1 MPSFARRSPLSAPA
15 AEYVPRRPQ
24 DTVLHRL
31 VREHYATF
39 VAHTEATYAAP
50 LPRYVTDAFERY
62 LACGDFSRGFVRCH
76 CDACAHDVL
85 VAFSCKQRGLCPS
98 CGARRMCDEAANITD
113 CILPNVPVR
122 QWVLSLPFELR
133 GLAATKPDVLTAL
146 GRIFAEEVA
155 SATRRVAGV
164 AGAETGS
171 VSFPQRFGG
180 SLNLNVHFHL
190 LSADAVFEKHGGG
203 VRIHEAPPPA
213 KTDVADVARRVH
225 DRALVWLRR
234 HRYLDERPAED
245 RGNDPPA
252 DTPIDALARLALA
265 SGTFLGGPF
274 LAKDR
279 ADENLDR
286 KEPRFSA
293 TYDGFDL
300 HCAVRIAAGDDE
312 GRERLVRYCAR
323 PPFALERIEEM
334 KDGRISYLMKTA
346 RRGSTHRVMTP
357 MEFMGRLAI
366 LVAPPYFPLVRYHGV
381 FAARSSW
388 RALVTPKPPD
398 GVARRKKPKPCTEA
412 KAANASAANTP
423 PPDAPAAVPA
433 SVSQQASANGAA
445 NASTSAPSTAAAPAK
460 GALPAASIPGPS
472 VLHAVPRA
480 LDEQPAITSFD
491 AATEIA
497 PTSIT
502 LEHWNRI
509 LDGELYAT
517 SSRVEWAILLRR
529 TYGLDALRCPKC
541 DARMRVLSTLT
552 EPSVVNKILSHL
564 GLRTE
569 PIPLARARDPTGQM
583 DLGFD
588 AA

>member
-1 MPSFARRSPLSAPA
+1 VPTPTRVRSPLAPA
-15 AEYVPRRPQ
+15 WEYVPRRPQ
-24 DTVLHRL
+24 DTLLHRL

-50 LPRYVTDAFERY
+50 LPRYVTDAFDRY

-98 CGARRMCDEAANITD
+98 CGTRRMCDEAANITD
-113 CILPNVPVR
+113 RVLPNAPVR

-133 GLAATKPDVLTAL
+133 GMAATKPDVLTVL

-155 SATRRVAGV
+155 RTTKRLAGV
-164 AGAETGS
+164 TGAETGS

-180 SLNLNVHFHL
+180 SLNLHVHFHL
-190 LSADAVFEKHGGG
+190 LSADAVFEKHGER
-203 VRIHEAPPPA
+203 VRMHEAAPPA
-213 KTDVADVARRVH
+213 QTDVAGVARRVH

-245 RGNDPPA
+245 RGNEPPA
-252 DTPIDALARLALA
+252 ETPVDALARLAL
-265 SGTFLGGPF
+265 SGGTFLGRPF
-274 LAKDR
+274 LVKDH
-279 ADENLDR
+279 ADEGMDR
-286 KEPRFSA
+286 KEPRSSA
-293 TYDGFDL
+293 TYNGFDV
-300 HCAVRIAAGDDE
+300 HCAVRLAADDDD
-312 GRERLVRYCAR
+312 GRERLIRYCAR

-366 LVAPPYFPLVRYHGV
+366 LVPPPYFPLVRYHGV

-412 KAANASAANTP
+412 PSANAPPVSTPLPDAPSAAP
-423 PPDAPAAVPA
+423 SPAAVPA
-433 SVSQQASANGAA
+433 RTAPPA
-445 NASTSAPSTAAAPAK
+445 NASTNTPPSALAPARATPPAALVPAPSV
-460 GALPAASIPGPS
+460 AS
-472 VLHAVPRA
+472 AVP
-480 LDEQPAITSFD
+480 LVFDDPTAISVG
-491 AATEIA
+491 
-497 PTSIT
+497 
-502 LEHWNRI
+502 HWSRI
-509 LDGELYAT
+509 LDGELFAT
-517 SSRVEWAILLRR
+517 SSRVEWAVLLRR
-529 TYGLDALRCPKC
+529 TYGFDALRCPKC
-541 DARMRVLSTLT
+541 DARMRVISTIT
-552 EPSVVNKILSHL
+552 DPSVVNKILSHL

-569 PIPLARARDPTGQM
+569 PLPLARARDPTGQM